1 MKTSKRI
8 MLMTLALALA
18 IFTVGCSFNIST
30 AKIEE
35 AIMTDSVDAD
45 GKPGS
50 TVTSFPADAAVLY
63 TSAKLRN
70 APDNTKIRIVWTYL
84 TGNQPIDEISLD
96 SGDISD
102 RYVYSNL
109 TPTAILPEGDYQ
121 VEYFIEDR
129 KEPDATVPF
138 NVTAVESKAQ
148 STDGAYLE
156 DAHMTSSV
164 DAAGKPVDTIDTLAT
179 TGTWYVSSVL
189 RNAQPDTVL
198 HYTWYDTN
206 GNVVDSFDL
215 NPEGATDVYIFGS
228 FQVTNEAPEGQYRVE
243 IRIDDQ
249 TDPAA
254 TVDFNVS
261 ASAVNQSADSGAV
274 TLYSQKE
281 GGFSIEYPSDWV
293 LQEYPE
299 NRGVMVYPKE
309 YIVENETDINTVF
322 VYSEKGTGA
331 GYTTETLL
339 KGWMDET
346 EAGAIEN
353 YAYIAKGIDT
363 INGHEIASY
372 SYSWTRGA
380 YSLYTTDVLI
390 LNGEDF
396 YVLSLTSTQD
406 VYPTIYPLFEKMAI
420 SLEIL

>member
-1 MKTSKRI
+1 MKPIKRI
-8 MLMTLALALA
+8 LMTTLALALA
-18 IFTVGCSFNIST
+18 IFTVGCSFNVTT
-30 AKIEE
+30 AKVEE
-35 AIMTDSVDAD
+35 AIMTSSVDAE
-45 GKPGS
+45 GKPGEA
-50 TVTSFPADAAVLY
+50 VTSFPADAAMLY

-70 APDNTKIRIVWTYL
+70 APDNTQIRIVWTYL
-84 TGNQPIDEISLD
+84 TQNQLIDEITLD

-102 RYVYSNL
+102 RYIYSNL
-109 TPTAILPEGDYQ
+109 EPTATLPVGDYQ

-138 NVTAVESKAQ
+138 SVTAVESKAE

-156 DAHMTSSV
+156 DVHMTSSV
-164 DAAGKPVDTIDTLAT
+164 DAEGKPVDSIDTLAT
-179 TGTWYVSSVL
+179 TGTWYVSSIL
-189 RNAQPDTVL
+189 RNAQSDTVL

-228 FQVTNEAPEGQYRVE
+228 FQLANEAPEGQYRVE

-261 ASAVNQSADSGAV
+261 ASAANQSAGSGDYM
-274 TLYSQKE
+274 LYSQKE
-281 GGFSIEYPSDWV
+281 GGFSFQYPSNWV

-299 NRGVMVYPKE
+299 NRGAMVYPTE

-322 VYSEKGTGA
+322 VYSEKGSGA

-339 KGWMDET
+339 QAWIDET

-372 SYSWTRGA
+372 SYSWTRGEYA
-380 YSLYTTDVLI
+380 LYTTDVLI
-390 LNGEDF
+390 LNGDDF
-396 YVLSLTSTQD
+396 YILSLTATQD
-406 VYPTIYPLFEKMAI
+406 VYPTIYPLFEQMAI
-420 SLEIL
+420 SLQIL